1 MSDLRRELAVRHLVD
16 GVNPHDA
23 VAEPFT
29 LKMVFEFDLS
39 LTRAN
44 RRMDSVSRIREVTAA

>member
-1 MSDLRRELAVRHLVD
+1 MSNLRRGLAIHHLVD

-39 LTRAN
+39 LPELTGGW
-44 RRMDSVSRIREVTAA
+44 IRFHESAR